1 METNISTNNSFMY
14 TESPNENPLHY
25 VYPVAFWIFL
35 AAECLLI
42 ILGNGMLVWLFCNT
56 RQLRTQQNYF
66 VMSLSISDLL
76 VGLTIPP
83 CEYCALVRQTS
94 QMVDENCAMFC
105 GSVFT
110 YNMLASTMNL
120 VLIAADRFFSI
131 MRPFQYQKLLSKT
144 RARILIFVAWFFTF
158 LFVVAPFSWQ
168 LNMNM
173 DQSLKAKI
181 NLSYVIS
188 LFVLVFL
195 IGLLLGL
202 AYFKIVRT
210 IQSKLKEI
218 KGTPSNTTGIKVCI
232 LVAIS
237 FFLCWI
243 PTCITELIILTRNVF
258 PNPVWMNTAYFI
270 LLMNPCLDP
279 IMYAYYRRD
288 FRHEVSQWRQRR
300 WKSAKSLYDR
310 LFFSPKER
318 ENQHGRSRLNL
329 NLNNNLKY
337 ERSQTTLT
345 ESIAV
350 SDQTPSEMKPMIT

>member
-1 METNISTNNSFMY
+1 METNISTNNSSAY
-14 TESPNENPLHY
+14 TDAPNAPIPLEF
-25 VYPVAFWIFL
+25 VYPIAFWIFL
-35 AAECLLI
+35 AAECMLI
-42 ILGNGMLVWLFCNT
+42 ILGNGMLIWLFSNT
-56 RQLRTQQNYF
+56 RHLRTQQNYF

-83 CEYCALVRQTS
+83 CEYCALMHRTTQT
-94 QMVDENCAMFC
+94 VNPNCTMFC

-131 MRPFQYQKLLSKT
+131 MRPFQYQKLLSKS
-144 RARILIFVAWFFTF
+144 RARIVIFVAWFFTF
-158 LFVVAPFSWQ
+158 LFVAAPFSWE
-168 LNMNM
+168 LSKSM
-173 DQSLKAKI
+173 DYPLKMKV
-181 NLSYVIS
+181 NLSYIIS

-195 IGLLLGL
+195 IGLLLGV

-218 KGTPSNTTGIKVCI
+218 KGSPSNTTGIKVCI

-243 PTCITELIILTRNVF
+243 PTCITEILMQKNARISQA
-258 PNPVWMNTAYFI
+258 WMNTAYFI

-288 FRHEVSQWRQRR
+288 FRQELSQWRQRR
-300 WKSAKSLYDR
+300 WKGVKSLYDR
-310 LFFSPKER
+310 LFSPHKEL
-318 ENQHGRSRLNL
+318 ENGQRDRSVRL
-329 NLNNNLKY
+329 NLNNNLKD
-337 ERSQTTLT
+337 ERSMTTV
-345 ESIAV
+345 EEPV
-350 SDQTPSEMKPMIT
+350 VHNKTPSEVKPMLR